1 MAKKR
6 RKKGRTSKKKIRKVT
21 RRKKSRAKK
30 TKKKPVRRKATKKR
44 TVRKARPIVVA
55 RKPKKNPRIAAVLEF
70 IFGIIFILGIGHI
83 YNGKIVRGV
92 SYLIGYWI
100 LLIIAIVVASVLTV
114 MTLGVGAIIAWPVI
128 LIIHVILVSLSS
140 YQAYREAQKL

>member
-6 RKKGRTSKKKIRKVT
+6 SKKGRSSRKKVGKVT
-21 RRKKSRAKK
+21 RKKKSRAKK
-30 TKKKPVRRKATKKR
+30 TKKKPVRRKATKKKP
-44 TVRKARPIVVA
+44 VRKARPVVVA
-55 RKPKKNPRIAAVLEF
+55 RKAKKNPRIAAVLEF

-83 YNGKIVRGV
+83 YNGKVVRGV

-114 MTLGVGAIIAWPVI
+114 MTLGLGAIIAWPVI
-128 LIIHVILVSLSS
+128 LIIHVILVALSS
-140 YQAYREAQKL
+140 YQAYREA